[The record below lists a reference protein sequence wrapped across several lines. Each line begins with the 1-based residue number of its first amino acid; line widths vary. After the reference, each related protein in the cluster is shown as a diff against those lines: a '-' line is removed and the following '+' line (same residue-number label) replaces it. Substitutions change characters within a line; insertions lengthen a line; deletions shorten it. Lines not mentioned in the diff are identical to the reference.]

1 VIVWQQEFVT
11 FASAISAIAL
21 NALWQG
27 ALLALSVWL
36 LLRFWPRVNAATRY
50 TVWIATLVAAF
61 VLPVATTLAFFS
73 PSTPDRPATQ
83 LTSSIAREHPAQR
96 SLPRQSAAEPQPPAT
111 LSAPAPRLPQRFHLT
126 IPVPV
131 ALAVFGLWVVFAVYA
146 LVRLAIGLLRL
157 EQLKRDALPLPVEY
171 RDAMPQWLRANKGTR
186 DVRLCVSDE
195 TDVPVAVGLF
205 DAMILVPRSLLD
217 RLSEPEV
224 DQICLHEL
232 AHLRRADDWTNG
244 LQRLINALLG
254 WNPAAQFV
262 GQQLDLE
269 REVACDDWVL
279 SFVKTV
285 RPYALCLTKMAETA
299 SWPRQPIPA
308 PGVFATR
315 KHISLRIERLLG
327 AGRNIA
333 TNLSFAPAA
342 AAVGIVGAIA
352 LVIALVAPSV
362 AAPCI
367 TSITVVTN
375 EKPVP
380 VPASKPAKIVYVLSK
395 EVSMPATQVS
405 MPATHVAL
413 PATHVTL
420 PETHVTVPEKHLTVP
435 ETHVTVPETHVSV
448 PETNL
453 TLPATHFALPG
464 AQVTIPKMRIPMPN
478 LDVSGL
484 NAGVSREIARSMSI
498 AQAAAGASSSSRA
511 CSDCDFRNV
520 DWSGKDMRGVSYSGA
535 DLSGAK
541 LVGTNFSSARFD
553 GADFS
558 RADLRNASFRGARLT
573 GCDFSDADLHG
584 VDFTG
589 AKLSGCEFTR
599 ARLTSTDLRDVLNTC
614 SGCDFSHA
622 NLSGVN
628 LSGVR
633 AGGDDFTG
641 ADLRGVNFSG
651 AQLTG
656 IDFTKAQL
664 DGANL
669 AGATL
674 TGCDMSGVDLT
685 HVDLSR
691 TKLIGM
697 DLTDQKHPR

>member
-1 VIVWQQEFVT
+1 MIAWQQEFIT

-27 ALLALSVWL
+27 ALLVLSVWL
-36 LLRFWPRVNAATRY
+36 MLRLWPRVNAATRY

-61 VLPVATTLAFFS
+61 VIPVATTLAFFA
-73 PSTPDRPATQ
+73 PSTPLDRPATH
-83 LTSSIAREHPAQR
+83 LTTSNAREHPALR
-96 SLPRQSAAEPQPPAT
+96 SLRRESVAQPQPPAS
-111 LSAPAPRLPQRFHLT
+111 LSAPAPRLPERFHLT

-131 ALAVFGLWVVFAVYA
+131 ALAVFALWLLFAAYA

-171 RDAMPQWLRANKGTR
+171 RDAMPQWLRANKGAR

-333 TNLSFAPAA
+333 TNLAFAPAA
-342 AAVGIVGAIA
+342 AAVAIVGAIA

-380 VPASKPAKIVYVLSK
+380 VPASKPAKIVYVQSK
-395 EVSMPATQVS
+395 DVSV
-405 MPATHVAL
+405 PATHVSV
-413 PATHVTL
+413 PATHVTV
-420 PETHVTVPEKHLTVP
+420 PETHVTVPEKHVTVP
-435 ETHVTVPETHVSV
+435 ETHVTVPETHVTL

-453 TLPATHFALPG
+453 TLPATHFALPN
-464 AQVTIPKMRIPMPN
+464 AHVMIPKMRIPMPHV
-478 LDVSGL
+478 DVGGL
-484 NAGVSREIARSMSI
+484 NTEISHEIDRSMSV
-498 AQAAAGASSSSRA
+498 AQAAAGATSSSRA
-511 CSDCDFRNV
+511 CSDCDFANV
-520 DWSGKDMRGVSYSGA
+520 DWSGKDLRGVRYIGA

-541 LVGTNFSSARFD
+541 LVGTNFSSARLD
-553 GADFS
+553 GVDFS

-573 GCDFSDADLHG
+573 GCDFSEANLHG

-599 ARLTSTDLRDVLNTC
+599 AQLTSTELRDVLNTC
-614 SGCDFSHA
+614 TGCDFSHA

-633 AGGDDFTG
+633 SSGNDFTG

-674 TGCDMSGVDLT
+674 SGCDMSGVDLT